1 MGDSADVSLAA
12 AGLPNPA
19 IAQADA
25 PAQRHRG
32 LADDAQ
38 DRLAEVLTT
47 NTLTSSLRG
56 LSAALSTPFSHSVDP
71 AAEAM
76 RLNADGFV
84 P

>member
-1 MGDSADVSLAA
+1 MGDSADISLAA

-19 IAQADA
+19 NAQADA

-47 NTLTSSLRG
+47 NTLSRSFAFG
-56 LSAALSTPFSHSVDP
+56 TPSSHSVDQ
-71 AAEAM
+71 AAKAM